1 MRMIGDFT
9 VYPHYIFRIGAA
21 LIVACAVCRLGYR
34 FFTNFNNICFKF
46 WSVDISSEHP
56 KHPDSFYLGLYA
68 CFQFPRL
75 LCLLVL
81 WLICFMTIVQIVG
94 ARLHKETPCTVM
106 SASLRFF
113 TTTDSGHHDQ
123 HLSSRFNS
131 YRRVVAGL
139 AFVVVT
145 FATPL
150 PANEA
155 STGAGLVTILLF
167 DGNLLHI
174 V

>member
-21 LIVACAVCRLGYR
+21 LIVACAVCRLGYG
-34 FFTNFNNICFKF
+34 FFTNFNNIWFKF

-123 HLSSRFNS
+123 H
-131 YRRVVAGL
+131 
-139 AFVVVT
+139 
-145 FATPL
+145 P
-150 PANEA
+150 
-155 STGAGLVTILLF
+155 
-167 DGNLLHI
+167 
-174 V
+174 